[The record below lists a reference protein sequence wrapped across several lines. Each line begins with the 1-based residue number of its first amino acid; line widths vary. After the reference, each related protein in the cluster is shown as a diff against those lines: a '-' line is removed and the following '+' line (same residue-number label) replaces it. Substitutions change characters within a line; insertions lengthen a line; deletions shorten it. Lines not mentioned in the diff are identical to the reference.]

1 VPLSRLPSALTALK
15 RAVRFATYDWTGEMA
30 PLRRVIT
37 MVGMGL
43 QAYAG
48 SRPQQRARMRD
59 ARPDRGVTSPT
70 VVAEAQK

>member
-15 RAVRFATYDWTGEMA
+15 RAVRFATYDWTREMA

-43 QAYAG
+43 Q
-48 SRPQQRARMRD
+48 PM
-59 ARPDRGVTSPT
+59 PE
-70 VVAEAQK
+70 VVHSSERE